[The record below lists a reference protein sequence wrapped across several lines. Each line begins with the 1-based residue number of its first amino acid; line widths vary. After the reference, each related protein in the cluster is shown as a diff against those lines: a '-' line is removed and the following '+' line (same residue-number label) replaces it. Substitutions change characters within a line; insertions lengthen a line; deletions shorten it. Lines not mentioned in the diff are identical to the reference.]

1 MRCTLACERSAHGIE
16 ADPAV
21 LHGLLLLQIGAR
33 RDARHCPSRQ
43 ALPASRPLSSSCS
56 NISAG
61 RRFGVLMRLTLAQIV
76 FLVKPLAL
84 LEEIHDVG
92 LRTLVVDL
100 PESKRSLPFA

>member
-21 LHGLLLLQIGAR
+21 LHGLVLLQIGAR

-43 ALPASRPLSSSCS
+43 ALPASRPLSSKCS
-56 NISAG
+56 NISA
-61 RRFGVLMRLTLAQIV
+61 RRRLRVLMRLTLAHMV
-76 FLVKPLAL
+76 FLVKPLSL

-92 LRTLVVDL
+92 LRSPVVDL
-100 PESKRSLPFA
+100 PDWR